1 LMELPAS
8 LRMELLTTLVE
19 DGDVSAD
26 AAQAAWRRSG
36 GDVYFCWPLRMIEKQ
51 RLQEAGL

>member
-1 LMELPAS
+1 MELPAS